1 MEIHEVLNFCFSS
14 IIMVLSFLLFYTVF
28 YYKKF
33 RLKNETL
40 FAEIFLYQ
48 GILFGSC
55 IFKTIISF
63 FGEDK
68 REVSNI
74 NTTNNFESIKKYI
87 FGCQH
92 YLYNW
97 TVAIIIITRL
107 FYNIELYITFQKPI
121 DIAKCILHRGHNK
134 IFYEILALCLSILY
148 VVLESVLFG
157 KDTFSSLYEKTTQ
170 KKDLPFFISFKL
182 SPILCLVLIMCLII
196 LMIRLSFTKQLI
208 TKGNDR
214 ILFLIFKDYII
225 LILELCFISV
235 QIILMFVPSQL
246 QNNYVYYMIISYIAV
261 TLFIIE
267 YFVELIGFAKS
278 TFCVSMVRES
288 IFGSLALA
296 FNNEIQNEIKNE
308 DLLIS
313 GQSERNDSNNNPP
326 QKNIVPNINNKE
338 EDISLILDTRREEI
352 YIEEHLFEYSEA
364 IITIIFSSMLKV
376 FNSQIFNEVKEIFF
390 LDFSTSAVVS
400 KKENVIPIVDVF
412 PSKENGFNEAHDF
425 EFIRNNTINHYK
437 DFEET
442 FASAGISQTS
452 LNVKITS
459 FFTEDIIGNISSKN
473 ISLNNLEYS
482 FLSHLDSESFS
493 LLKINMKDNSYLN
506 SKTFT
511 LKTNDK
517 KYFLEIMYL
526 NGDSKLTN
534 EKNSQS
540 NTKVSSIWKDKIKKY
555 SAYLKT
561 NPNSFLPTLIG
572 VFTIQINKLTP
583 MLIFIS
589 RNSLYE
595 SIPKSNLKYWQLI
608 RFDKFKSKRI
618 AGLKEIKDVINI
630 NNFCVDNE
638 ENEQN
643 NKQNIVNSNNDNK
656 LENQIIMLK
665 NINEFIEILT
675 EDVNNLQSLYLLDN
689 LSLLMMYYELDESK
703 QNKRIDKTDDT
714 ISNDAIAGTNEIGNN
729 RNEFDFLNSHE
740 LSNSNHSIPQNV
752 STFSSKMVI
761 NGYEGQYEEYKCVC
775 FFMFDNLFLHDN
787 KEKINLDWQPSS
799 FVDKVIS
806 HFSKFTN

>member
-1 MEIHEVLNFCFSS
+1 MEMHEILNFCFSS
-14 IIMVLSFLLFYTVF
+14 IITVLSFLLFYTVF

-68 REVSNI
+68 REVINT

-92 YLYNW
+92 YIYNW
-97 TVAIIIITRL
+97 SVAIIIITRL

-148 VVLESVLFG
+148 VVLESILFG

-182 SPILCLVLIMCLII
+182 SPILCLALIMCLII
-196 LMIRLSFTKQLI
+196 LMIRLSFTKQFI

-246 QNNYVYYMIISYIAV
+246 QNNYVYYMIISYITV
-261 TLFIIE
+261 TLFIVE

-278 TFCVSMVRES
+278 TFCVSMVKES
-288 IFGSLALA
+288 VFGSLALA
-296 FNNEIQNEIKNE
+296 FNNERQNEIKNE

-313 GQSERNDSNNNPP
+313 DQSERNDNNNPP
-326 QKNIVPNINNKE
+326 QKNIVPNSSNKE
-338 EDISLILDTRREEI
+338 EDISLLLDTRREEI

-376 FNSQIFNEVKEIFF
+376 FNSQIFNEVKENFF
-390 LDFSTSAVVS
+390 LDFSTSAVIS

-412 PSKENGFNEAHDF
+412 PSKENGFNEAYNF

-437 DFEET
+437 DFEEAFT
-442 FASAGISQTS
+442 SAGISQTS

-534 EKNSQS
+534 EKNSES

-572 VFTIQINKLTP
+572 VFTIQINKFTP

-595 SIPKSNLKYWQLI
+595 SIPKFDLKYWQLI

-630 NNFCVDNE
+630 NNFCADNE

-643 NKQNIVNSNNDNK
+643 NKQNIVKSNNDNK

-665 NINEFIEILT
+665 NINEFTETLT

-703 QNKRIDKTDDT
+703 QNKKIDKTDDT
-714 ISNDAIAGTNEIGNN
+714 ISNDAITGTNEIRNN
-729 RNEFDFLNSHE
+729 KNEFDFLNSQE
-740 LSNSNHSIPQNV
+740 LSNFNHSIPQNV

-787 KEKINLDWQPSS
+787 KEKVNLDWQPSS
-799 FVDKVIS
+799 FVDKVS
-806 HFSKFTN
+806 LHFSKFSN